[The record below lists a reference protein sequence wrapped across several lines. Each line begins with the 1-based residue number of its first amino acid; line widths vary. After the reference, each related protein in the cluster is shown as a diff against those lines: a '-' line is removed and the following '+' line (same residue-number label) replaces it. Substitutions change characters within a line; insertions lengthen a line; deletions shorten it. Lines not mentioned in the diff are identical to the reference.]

1 MLKNSVSFFLLFLP
15 FILFAQ
21 NKIDLSPVTGLTI
34 PVDIVF
40 DNTDRMYVVVEK
52 TGKIKTP
59 GSSGNL
65 IFLIL
70 QTVSIQVPTKGGL
83 LGMAFHPD
91 YKNNGYLF
99 VNYTG
104 GNGQTVVARYTRSA
118 GDSLKADASTEKVL
132 MTIAQPFNNHNAG
145 DLNFDQTDIV
155 HCHGWWWIWRWPG
168 QQVPESKG
176 ETREKCCG

>member
-1 MLKNSVSFFLLFLP
+1 MWWK
-15 FILFAQ
+15 
-21 NKIDLSPVTGLTI
+21 
-34 PVDIVF
+34 
-40 DNTDRMYVVVEK
+40 K

-65 IFLIL
+65 IFLDI
-70 QTVSIQVPTKGGL
+70 TDRVNSGANERGL

-132 MTIAQPFNNHNAG
+132 MTIAQPFNNHNVVTSIS
-145 DLNFDQTDIV
+145 DQTDICTLPWV
-155 HCHGWWWIWRWPG
+155 M
-168 QQVPESKG
+168 VDLAV
-176 ETREKCCG
+176 TRATGPRIQRRD